1 MAQIAISNF
10 DVVIIGG
17 GVKGSAIARD
27 AVGRGLRVLLCE
39 QGDLGS
45 SCVKNLARLGL
56 EAFQAPKVCSLK
68 EAREAVQEWSILRRI
83 SPHLAKAR
91 TNQEQSHWIKA
102 ILGRFRATQ
111 TAKVAPDVPLLT
123 ILSGHR
129 FVMLNLRDAAD
140 RGAVILPRT
149 QFQSAERRANRW
161 FVSIRTGCDQIAEM
175 LTSRILVDT
184 TGGRSLP
191 NGLLAGNAVS
201 DAVISGTLAIV
212 KTLGDDPNQVLEVRE
227 GTRFFSVP
235 LETGCQLIGQ
245 LRDGP
250 EAGRLAD
257 LTDQAKRL
265 CGGELDLEN
274 LLWQGQTTIPSSG
287 LAESPTR
294 GGDDFHIHIQ
304 TDEGHL
310 PLFQITGGTVSGARR
325 LAEDTVAEMAP
336 YANMIGK
343 KWTGTTTLPG
353 GDFQPNLRDTL
364 VAQLQADYAFLS
376 AQNVERLFDTYGT
389 DCNRLLGDAKSEA
402 DLGQRFSEELYATEV
417 RWLVQNEWAR
427 TAGDIVWRRTRLGQR
442 MTGQQIR
449 MLDLWLAGNSGSDGT
464 QSPRM

>member
-1 MAQIAISNF
+1 MALIANSNF

-39 QGDLGS
+39 QGHLGS
-45 SCVKNLARLGL
+45 SCVKSLARLGL
-56 EAFQAPKVCSLK
+56 EAFQAPKVCSQK
-68 EAREAVQEWSILRRI
+68 EAREADQEWDILRRI

-91 TNQEQSHWIKA
+91 ANHQQNHGIKA
-102 ILGRFRATQ
+102 ILGHFRATE
-111 TAKVAPDVPLLT
+111 TAKATLDVPLQT

-129 FVMLNLRDAAD
+129 FVMLNLRDAAE
-140 RGAVILPRT
+140 RGAVILPGT
-149 QFQSAERRANRW
+149 QFQSAERKANRW
-161 FVSIRTGCDQIAEM
+161 FVSIRTGSSKIAEM
-175 LTSRILVDT
+175 LTTRILVDT

-201 DAVISGTLAIV
+201 DAVISGNLAIV
-212 KTLGDDPNQVLEVRE
+212 KTRGDDPNQVLEVRE
-227 GTRFFSVP
+227 DTRFFSVP

-250 EAGRLAD
+250 EAGKLAD

-274 LLWQGQTTIPSSG
+274 LLWQGQVMIPNSG

-294 GGDDFHIHIQ
+294 GFDDFHIHIQ
-304 TDEGHL
+304 TDEGRL

-343 KWTGTTTLPG
+343 QWTGTTTLPG
-353 GDFQPNLRDTL
+353 GDFQPDLRNTL
-364 VAQLQADYAFLS
+364 VAQLRADFPFLS
-376 AQNVERLFDTYGT
+376 ARNVERLFDTYGT
-389 DCNRLLGDAKSEA
+389 DCSQLLGDAKSEA
-402 DLGQRFSEELYATEV
+402 DLGQRFGEELYAAEV

-427 TAGDIVWRRTRLGQR
+427 TADDIVWRRTRLGQR
-442 MTGQQIR
+442 MTGQQIK
-449 MLDLWLAGNSGSDGT
+449 MLDLWLAGNAGT
-464 QSPRM
+464 GGAEWPRI